1 MKKIYKSLLFA
12 VIATLPFLTSCKD
25 DNDSNPTLT
34 FPESFVLN
42 TPEFAANNVYDIPA
56 ANYVNLTTTQP
67 DYGGWPAAVTY
78 AVQISLDAANESG
91 WKELATTY
99 TSTKINIEA
108 AELNSTVLDMYRAA
122 HNDAD
127 PEGVMPLYF
136 RLRAYLA
143 DSNQKN
149 FGEVFSNSI
158 SVNVLSYDTPS
169 DVKLPEKVF
178 VCGGSI
184 GDSWKTWKPLAP
196 VYNESKKGL
205 FYTIV
210 YNNADGFKWGDKEEA
225 WFGYDKIDKIEN
237 QVDGMTVSTDKD
249 NNIVFDKA
257 GWYVLKFV
265 IKVSGNKLNTTM
277 YVAPGKVY
285 VIGNSIDSW
294 EGVPMTAPEGK
305 GLWTF
310 SDFVKSGE
318 LRAYIEVPGEE
329 WWRTEFTLYN
339 KETIYYRDFDIPSD
353 WAAGAAEKA
362 KPAKEDPE
370 NYSITVGPGMTLS
383 LDFDNNTGSIK

>member
-1 MKKIYKSLLFA
+1 
-12 VIATLPFLTSCKD
+12 
-25 DNDSNPTLT
+25 
-34 FPESFVLN
+34 
-42 TPEFAANNVYDIPA
+42 
-56 ANYVNLTTTQP
+56 
-67 DYGGWPAAVTY
+67 
-78 AVQISLDAANESG
+78 
-91 WKELATTY
+91 
-99 TSTKINIEA
+99 
-108 AELNSTVLDMYRAA
+108 
-122 HNDAD
+122 
-127 PEGVMPLYF
+127 
-136 RLRAYLA
+136 
-143 DSNQKN
+143 
-149 FGEVFSNSI
+149 
-158 SVNVLSYDTPS
+158 
-169 DVKLPEKVF
+169 
-178 VCGGSI
+178 
-184 GDSWKTWKPLAP
+184 
-196 VYNESKKGL
+196 
-205 FYTIV
+205 
-210 YNNADGFKWGDKEEA
+210 
-225 WFGYDKIDKIEN
+225 
-237 QVDGMTVSTDKD
+237 MTVSTDKD